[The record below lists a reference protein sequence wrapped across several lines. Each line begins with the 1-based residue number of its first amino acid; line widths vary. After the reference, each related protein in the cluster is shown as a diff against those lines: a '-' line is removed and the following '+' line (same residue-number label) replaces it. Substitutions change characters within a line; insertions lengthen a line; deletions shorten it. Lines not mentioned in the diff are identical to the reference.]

1 VDEIT
6 TQPGAEGTVDLSA
19 AGQGKRKRTDE
30 PCKAV
35 TGKRIR
41 KAAHNPKGNEY
52 VLETKGHSRH
62 T

>member
-1 VDEIT
+1 M
-6 TQPGAEGTVDLSA
+6 TQPGVEGMVDLSSA

-41 KAAHNPKGNEY
+41 KAVCNPKGNEY
-52 VLETKGHSRH
+52 ILEAKGHSQC

>member
-1 VDEIT
+1 MM
-6 TQPGAEGTVDLSA
+6 QPCAEGMVDLSA
-19 AGQGKRKRTDE
+19 VGRGKRKRTDE

-41 KAAHNPKGNEY
+41 KVARNPQGNEY
-52 VLETKGHSRH
+52 IQETKGHSRH

>member
-1 VDEIT
+1 M

-19 AGQGKRKRTDE
+19 AGRGKRKRTDE
-30 PCKAV
+30 PCEAV

-41 KAAHNPKGNEY
+41 KAARDPQGNEY
-52 VLETKGHSRH
+52 VLEAKGRSRC